1 MITCDRVVAAT
12 LTRLVAPT
20 TVAVRDRATEPVRRT
35 PTDCEVLSM
44 VAPRLHVAT
53 AIGAPWR
60 HTVLDAA
67 VRRRLAALGDVV
79 DLDPGTLSP
88 VAPAPAAPAPAAPA
102 ALDRVTALVTG
113 WGAPEL
119 TAAVL
124 DRLPAL
130 QVVVHAAGSVRG
142 IVTDEVWRR
151 DLRVSSASAAN
162 ARAVADFTVA
172 QVQLSLKNAWA
183 LAARARRQAGPAERT
198 GVRGQDGA
206 RIGLVGLGHIGTL
219 VAGRLVAAGL
229 EVVAYDPVVGAPPA
243 GVALLPLEEV
253 FGTSDV
259 VSLHA
264 PLTAE
269 TAGMVGA
276 ALLDRLPRGATF
288 VNTARGGLV
297 DHAALA
303 AVLRRRPD
311 VTALLDVTDPEP
323 LPAGHELFTLPNTF
337 LTPHVAGSL
346 GTEEA
351 RLGRL
356 VADELTRWAS
366 GLPLEHGVPETR
378 LASTA

>member
-1 MITCDRVVAAT
+1 
-12 LTRLVAPT
+12 
-20 TVAVRDRATEPVRRT
+20 
-35 PTDCEVLSM
+35 M

-60 HTVLDAA
+60 HTVLDTA
-67 VRRRLAALGDVV
+67 VRRRLAELGSVL
-79 DLDPGTLSP
+79 DLDPETLTP
-88 VAPAPAAPAPAAPA
+88 VAPVAASPAG
-102 ALDRVTALVTG
+102 ALDRVTALITG

-119 TAAVL
+119 TGEVL
-124 DRLPAL
+124 DRFRAL
-130 QVVVHAAGSVRG
+130 EVVVHAAGSVRG

-151 DLRVSSASAAN
+151 GVRVSSASAAN

-183 LAARARRQAGPAERT
+183 LAARARQQAGPVERT

-229 EVVAYDPVVGAPPA
+229 DVVAYDPVVDLPPA
-243 GVALLPLEEV
+243 GVVLASLEDV

-264 PLTAE
+264 PLTPVTE
-269 TAGMVGA
+269 RMVGA
-276 ALLDRLPRGATF
+276 ALLDRLPPGATF

-297 DHAALA
+297 DHTALA
-303 AVLRRRPD
+303 AMLRRRPD

-351 RLGRL
+351 RLGEL

>member
-1 MITCDRVVAAT
+1 
-12 LTRLVAPT
+12 
-20 TVAVRDRATEPVRRT
+20 
-35 PTDCEVLSM
+35 M

-53 AIGAPWR
+53 AIGDPWR

-67 VRRRLAALGDVV
+67 VRRRLAALGEVV
-79 DLDPGTLSP
+79 DLDPGTLVP
-88 VAPAPAAPAPAAPA
+88 VASRTPAPVDLGA
-102 ALDRVTALVTG
+102 VTALVTG

-119 TAAVL
+119 TGAVL

-130 QVVVHAAGSVRG
+130 EVVVHAAGSVRG

-151 DLRVSSASAAN
+151 EVRVSSASAAN

-183 LAARARRQAGPAERT
+183 LAARARRQAAPAERE

-229 EVVAYDPVVGAPPA
+229 EVVAYDPVVERSPA
-243 GVALLPLEEV
+243 GVALAPLEEV

-264 PLTAE
+264 PLTPE
-269 TAGMVGA
+269 TAGMVDGR
-276 ALLDRLPRGATF
+276 LLGLLRRGATF

-323 LPAGHELFTLPNTF
+323 LPAGHALFTLPNTV
-337 LTPHVAGSL
+337 LTPHIAGSL

-351 RLGRL
+351 RLGQL

>member
-1 MITCDRVVAAT
+1 
-12 LTRLVAPT
+12 
-20 TVAVRDRATEPVRRT
+20 
-35 PTDCEVLSM
+35 M
-44 VAPRLHVAT
+44 VAHRLHVAT

-60 HTVLDAA
+60 RTVLDAA
-67 VRRRLAALGDVV
+67 VRRRLAEIGDVV
-79 DLDPGTLSP
+79 DLDPRSLR
-88 VAPAPAAPAPAAPA
+88 PADADADADAG
-102 ALDRVTALVTG
+102 LDRVTVLVTG

-119 TAAVL
+119 TADVL
-124 DRLPAL
+124 DHLPAL

-151 DLRVSSASAAN
+151 DVRVSSASAAN

-183 LAARARRQAGPAERT
+183 LATRARQLAAPVERA

-219 VAGRLVAAGL
+219 VAERLVAVDL
-229 EVVAYDPVVGAPPA
+229 DVVAYDPVVELAPA
-243 GVALLPLEEV
+243 GVTLSTLDEV
-253 FGTSDV
+253 FATSDV

-264 PLTAE
+264 PLTPV

-276 ALLDRLPRGATF
+276 DLLDRLPRGATF

-297 DHAALA
+297 DHAALVA
-303 AVLRRRPD
+303 TLRRRPD
-311 VTALLDVTDPEP
+311 LTALLDVTDPEP

-351 RLGRL
+351 RLGHL
-356 VADELTRWAS
+356 VADELARWAS